1 MRHEVYYGRITD
13 KTSAG
18 LGLLFLPPPRWAPLV
33 RYRRDMTMDEEIQEY
48 KLTLTD
54 KTLARCLD
62 DVKGSWKREIVT
74 RALVSYE
81 RERDSKIAYS

>member
-1 MRHEVYYGRITD
+1 MGFITGESQID
-13 KTSAG
+13 QVPARG
-18 LGLLFLPPPRWAPLV
+18 QFLLPPRCLSPV
-33 RYRRDMTMDEEIQEY
+33 RHRRDMTMDDEIREY
-48 KLTLTD
+48 KLTVTD

-74 RALVSYE
+74 RALIKYE

>member
-1 MRHEVYYGRITD
+1 MRTGVQGRNAAMVD
-13 KTSAG
+13 K
-18 LGLLFLPPPRWAPLV
+18 
-33 RYRRDMTMDEEIQEY
+33 EEEY
-48 KLTLTD
+48 ELTLTD

-74 RALVSYE
+74 RALVIYE

>member
-13 KTSAG
+13 RKSAG
-18 LGLLFLPPPRWAPLV
+18 LGLFLLPKMAPLV
-33 RYRRDMTMDEEIQEY
+33 RYRREMTMDEEIQEY

>member
-1 MRHEVYYGRITD
+1 
-13 KTSAG
+13 
-18 LGLLFLPPPRWAPLV
+18 
-33 RYRRDMTMDEEIQEY
+33 MTMDDEIREY
-48 KLTLTD
+48 KLTVTD

-74 RALVSYE
+74 RALIKYE